1 MSKVQCRNL
10 VTNTPTKDGIRALLK
25 ATTSVN
31 KTSQNGFKL
40 GGVPTLVQDQIMYS
54 MGAKQKGWVQKFYD
68 KYGFRAGAK
77 AEQELL
83 RYMKSSKFETCGIP
97 VGVKEM
103 IVITPE
109 YAKPLPN
116 AEIIKKEFCEKL
128 QQSLKNNKRSSTPRP
143 IPRITEEFKP
153 KGIDNLIELKKIAVK
168 SQAENKLSKNW
179 LERKPLPKIDKDGM
193 DIRTLLEKI
202 EQIKKKQ
209 K

>member
-1 MSKVQCRNL
+1 MVNFADCVSKVQCRNL

-68 KYGFRAGAK
+68 KYGFRSGAK

-153 KGIDNLIELKKIAVK
+153 KGIDNLIEL
-168 SQAENKLSKNW
+168 SKNW